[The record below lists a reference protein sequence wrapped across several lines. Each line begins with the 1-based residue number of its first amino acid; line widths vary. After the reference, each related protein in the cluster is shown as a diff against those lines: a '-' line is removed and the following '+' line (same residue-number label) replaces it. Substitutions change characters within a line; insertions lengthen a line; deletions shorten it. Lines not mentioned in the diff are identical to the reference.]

1 MKIKVALIGIS
12 GYGRVHFNQMRQL
25 VECGLAEIAAAV
37 VINPDQVQ
45 NELAVFREN
54 WILSAFRPALR
65 FMSR

>member
-45 NELAVFREN
+45 
-54 WILSAFRPALR
+54 ALI
-65 FMSR
+65 MQTNDAGGDTIEVPIQ